1 MTVIPKR
8 LIGQQ
13 RRMKNLGYRSTRYA
27 AQLAGAPACEA
38 GEKSSNLFDL
48 IFDCKPKHRGTSI
61 Q

>member
-13 RRMKNLGYRSTRYA
+13 RRMKNLGYKSTRYA

-38 GEKSSNLFDL
+38 GEESSNLSGL
-48 IFDCKPKHRGTSI
+48 ILLI
-61 Q
+61 QPQ